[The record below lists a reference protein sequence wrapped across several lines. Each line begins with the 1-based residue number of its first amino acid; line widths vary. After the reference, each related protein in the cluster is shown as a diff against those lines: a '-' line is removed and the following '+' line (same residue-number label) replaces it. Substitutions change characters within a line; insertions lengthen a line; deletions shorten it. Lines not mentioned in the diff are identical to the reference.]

1 MSEKNFE
8 FINIQRIEPE
18 VKPLEIRK
26 VKFDEIYEKQSLREA
41 KEQSSRCLDC
51 GNPYCEWK
59 CPLHNYIPNWLK
71 LVEEGEIEQAAD
83 LCHET
88 NAFPEICGR
97 ICPQEKLCEGACTL
111 NTGYEAV
118 TIGQVE
124 KFISDTALERGW
136 KPKKI
141 TNKKLDIHV
150 SIIGAGPAGLACAE
164 TLIRRG
170 ANCTVY
176 DRYKEIGGLLTYG
189 IPEFKL
195 EKKVIKR
202 RRKILEE
209 LGVKFVMEFDVDAKN
224 LHKIESKSDAIFLG
238 LGVYESIK
246 SNIEGDEKDGV
257 VEALPYLIKNTE
269 YLMDIDDPLKMDF
282 SDQKV
287 VVLGG
292 GDTAMDCVRTA
303 LRQKA
308 TSVTCVYRRDRENMP
323 GSAREVNNAEEEG
336 VEFVWLSAP
345 KEFIGKNKVE
355 GVIVDKIILGEPDES
370 GRKKPIIKKDS
381 EYKIKSDLVIKALGF
396 DPENLPKLFNCEKLE
411 LTKWGTIKID
421 FDSMQTSMPG
431 VFAAGDIVRGA
442 SLVVWAI
449 KDGRD
454 AATSIKNFLER
465 NEINKAKVA

>member
-1 MSEKNFE
+1 MSDKNFE
-8 FINIQRIEPE
+8 FINIKRSEPNT
-18 VKPLEIRK
+18 KPLEIRK
-26 VKFDEIYEKQSLREA
+26 IKFDEIYEKQSLKQA

-71 LVEEGEIEQAAD
+71 LVEEGEIIQAAE

-124 KFISDTALERGW
+124 KYISDTALENGW
-136 KPKKI
+136 KPQKL
-141 TNKKLDIHV
+141 TNKKLNFHI

-170 ANCTVY
+170 VNCTVY
-176 DRYKEIGGLLTYG
+176 DRYDEIGGLLTYG

-195 EKKVIKR
+195 EKKVVLR

-209 LGVKFVMEFDVDAKN
+209 LGVKFVLSTEVNESN
-224 LHKIESKSDAIFLG
+224 LKKIESKSDAIFLG
-238 LGVYESIK
+238 LGTYESIK
-246 SNIEGDEKDGV
+246 SDIDGGNKVGV

-269 YLMDIDDPLKMDF
+269 YLMDVNDPLKIDF
-282 SDQKV
+282 FDQRV

-303 LRQKA
+303 IRQKA
-308 TSVTCVYRRDRENMP
+308 KSVTCIYRRDKENMP
-323 GSAREVNNAEEEG
+323 GSAKEVNHAIEEG
-336 VEFVWLSAP
+336 VEFIFNAQPRRLLGNGSI
-345 KEFIGKNKVE
+345 KQLE
-355 GVIVDKIILGEPDES
+355 IIKTKLGDIDET
-370 GRKKPIIKKDS
+370 GRKKPIVIDGS
-381 EYKIKSDLVIKALGF
+381 EQIIDIDKLVIAFGYTSSPQSFMEK
-396 DPENLPKLFNCEKLE
+396 EKINLEEDGLVS
-411 LTKWGTIKID
+411 LTNHKYNY
-421 FDSMQTSMPG
+421 QTSNPKY
-431 VFAAGDIVRGA
+431 FAGGDMVIGS
-442 SLVVWAI
+442 SLAVHAI
-449 KDGRD
+449 AHGRD
-454 AATSIKNFLER
+454 AAKEILSYIKN
-465 NEINKAKVA
+465 NQGK